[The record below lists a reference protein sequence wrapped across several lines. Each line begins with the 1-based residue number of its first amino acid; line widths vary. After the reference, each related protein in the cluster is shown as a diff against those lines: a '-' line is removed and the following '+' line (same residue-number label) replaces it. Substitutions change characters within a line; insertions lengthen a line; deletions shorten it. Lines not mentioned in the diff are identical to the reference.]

1 MNKKLDDVCKLVGQ
15 LTLIDMP
22 AAQINLELSRLSD
35 ARKKRIRE
43 RMWEFASTLN
53 SNEYSP
59 DQGFLILA
67 TYAAAI
73 ADDFNTNANTILIV
87 MLTGRS

>member
-15 LTLIDMP
+15 LTLKDMP

-43 RMWEFASTLN
+43 N
-53 SNEYSP
+53 V
-59 DQGFLILA
+59 GIC
-67 TYAAAI
+67 
-73 ADDFNTNANTILIV
+73 
-87 MLTGRS
+87 